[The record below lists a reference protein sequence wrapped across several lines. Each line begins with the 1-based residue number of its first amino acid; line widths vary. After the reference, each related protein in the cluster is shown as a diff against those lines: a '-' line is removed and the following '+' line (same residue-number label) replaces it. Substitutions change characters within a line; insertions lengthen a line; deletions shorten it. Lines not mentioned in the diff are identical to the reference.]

1 MAASIVRG
9 LEIFC
14 ALVETGSA
22 IGAARRLGVSQPGVS
37 QQIIRLEAE
46 LNLVLFAREN
56 GRMRPTET
64 GLALYEEATHAFDG
78 LDRVLN
84 LARDIRGLERGVL
97 RIAAPYSMGATF
109 LPRALMQLTKDHP
122 ELRIQVNL
130 GTYERIVSLAAARE
144 VDLGIAK
151 APILAPGLESISIT
165 KSAMATVVPI
175 GHRLATSARLTV
187 EDLKQEPLV
196 MIGRGKSWREEID
209 VAFRSKG
216 VATRV
221 LVETQS
227 VESAVGFAAEG
238 FGIAIVPAWLTS
250 VLKQSAVVIIPFD
263 INVKHQFVVI
273 HPERAKRGKIAQD
286 LATILA
292 SFVE

>member
-64 GLALYEEATHAFDG
+64 GLALYEEARHAFDG

-151 APILAPGLESISIT
+151 APILAPGLESRHCQT
-165 KSAMATVVPI
+165 N
-175 GHRLATSARLTV
+175 LTV
-187 EDLKQEPLV
+187 LRLIP
-196 MIGRGKSWREEID
+196 IFGK
-209 VAFRSKG
+209 
-216 VATRV
+216 
-221 LVETQS
+221 
-227 VESAVGFAAEG
+227 
-238 FGIAIVPAWLTS
+238 
-250 VLKQSAVVIIPFD
+250 
-263 INVKHQFVVI
+263 
-273 HPERAKRGKIAQD
+273 
-286 LATILA
+286 
-292 SFVE
+292 